1 MCFLPFIEL
10 AILFYN
16 CIHLFHLSFS
26 DCVLFSTNQLQQ
38 MWLNIVPL
46 QGTLQFLLLIFV
58 ILDIMVS
65 IIFCQSP
72 QRRHQELLLGIEK
85 TSMHFISVILQPSQ
99 WNNWLGKMIGY
110 KRVEMEQKKNSR
122 HEKFQIG
129 YYPTMAKNVLVT
141 SFLVVHELHNG
152 YKQNYLI
159 N

>member
-65 IIFCQSP
+65 IISCQNP
-72 QRRHQELLLGIEK
+72 QRRHQELLLGIDK
-85 TSMHFISVILQPSQ
+85 TSMHFITVTLQPSQ
-99 WNNWLGKMIGY
+99 WNNWLGKMTGY
-110 KRVEMEQKKNSR
+110 KRVEMEQKKI
-122 HEKFQIG
+122 HD
-129 YYPTMAKNVLVT
+129 MKNFRLVT
-141 SFLVVHELHNG
+141 IPQWQRMFWSPVSLWFI
-152 YKQNYLI
+152 NYI
-159 N
+159 MGISRTI